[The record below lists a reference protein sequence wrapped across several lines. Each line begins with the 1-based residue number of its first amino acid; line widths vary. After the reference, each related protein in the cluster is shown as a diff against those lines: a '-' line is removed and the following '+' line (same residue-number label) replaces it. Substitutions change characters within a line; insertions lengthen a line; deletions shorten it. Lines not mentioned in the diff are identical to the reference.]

1 MEILAQKEIPAKNG
15 NPEANDSRRS
25 EVAMAV
31 QQNQQRNNFP
41 KLPTILVLA
50 AGSNFAFADGL
61 LLVRV

>member
-1 MEILAQKEIPAKNG
+1 
-15 NPEANDSRRS
+15 
-25 EVAMAV
+25 MAV

>member
-1 MEILAQKEIPAKNG
+1 
-15 NPEANDSRRS
+15 
-25 EVAMAV
+25 MAV

-50 AGSNFAFADGL
+50 AGSNFTFADGL